1 MKLVTFFRKLS
12 YLMLFVCFTNAIA
25 QTNVWSGAVNNNWNN
40 GGNWSLGSAPTAA
53 NDVVINSNATIQV
66 NANATIN
73 SLTVNSSAV
82 VSLTATGG
90 SRTITIDNT
99 GSSITSGSS
108 LTLNGSTT
116 TRTLTIAY
124 TGTSRTM
131 SIAGTLNV
139 TGVGGGAI
147 YLAANSSTS
156 VTGTLIKSS
165 GTITSTASNLTI
177 ASGGTYQHNMNGGAI
192 ATATWNANSTCNVVG
207 VTGTLPTGLGQTFG
221 HFTWN
226 CTGQTATVSNL
237 VGGGLVNVAGN
248 FTVSSTNGEILNFN
262 NSGTNSTISI
272 GGNFSIANGDV
283 DLASAVGSTT
293 INVAGNISVAGAS
306 TLDSSTTNA
315 TTVNGTFVINGTGV
329 QTINLATPA
338 NCKYYNITINSGSTL
353 QLLSNVGL
361 SKNNNAPFRGT
372 LTVSSGTVLD
382 CGTFLV
388 DGYLS
393 TTLTS
398 GVNAVFNL
406 NSGGKIITSNATG
419 VQGSVVTANV
429 TATFN
434 SGASYEFKGSNTGVF
449 TLTTANTITGVLT
462 FNRSA
467 GVTIDQNFT
476 ASTLALTSGI
486 VTTGSNAITIASGGT
501 FSGASSTSFVSG
513 TLRRVYPSATSLV
526 FPIGKGG
533 NYRPVTLQYTSLTG
547 TSTTTIEQ
555 FETALTGTL
564 PSSTNLNNTR
574 YWDVSQT
581 GGTGVAYKI
590 QLDATG
596 DTPSGTIVMLKKES
610 GTITSN
616 AVTTPNYT
624 NTTSFTGMTGTVS
637 FTLGS
642 NCTQTSVAGSNTTTC
657 DGSSV
662 VLAANAPTYGSGVWS
677 VTGPSSSTA
686 QFSSTTNPS
695 AAFTPAGGNGTYTLT
710 WTITNGN
717 CSNASNLTVTVGAST
732 TWNGS
737 GWSAGSPTS
746 TSAVIFTG
754 NYTISSDLSVCTI
767 TVTNSAV
774 VSVDSGIDVTLN
786 GALTVS
792 SGSFTLNNTANLIQT
807 TNASNSGNIIVK
819 RNSSAI
825 MRLDYTL
832 WCSPVSGSQT
842 LLNFSPNTLV
852 DRFYEYNP
860 STDEYNSVVPS
871 TTTFG
876 LAKGYLIRVRNAFPT
891 TPTVWPGTFTGVP
904 NNGNITYAMASG
916 FNAVGNPYPS
926 RLNVAD
932 FIDGNT
938 ATTGTLYFW
947 RKSNN
952 AANTSYATVTK
963 IAYTAN
969 SAAGGDTG
977 TGFFNV
983 GDEANWVINIGQG
996 FLVESTSA
1004 TTLNYN
1010 NSMRRSSNSNQFFR
1024 QDQNQT
1030 LVANPSVYW
1039 LNMTNT
1045 TGTFSQAAVG
1055 YTEDATN
1062 GVDRGIDGKNINQD
1076 FHLSSL
1082 IGAEAY
1088 SIQGRSSFEA
1098 SDVVP
1103 LSYKVLTAGSYTI
1116 AIDHSTGLFSDGQ
1129 RVFIKDKTNDSLY
1142 DLNAAPFTF
1151 TTEVGTFANR
1161 FEIVYQNPRETN
1173 VQTAQCGQNLTAL
1186 NQNVYANLVS
1196 GAQGYRFKVTNTATN
1211 EVQTIDRVLRVFNLS
1226 QLGSFAYDK
1235 TYTVEVA
1242 VKYNNVW
1249 QPFGNACT
1257 VTTPIAYTKVQTTQ
1271 CGGQLNTVND
1281 VIYANMVNY
1290 AMGYRFRITNTTT
1303 NQSVEIDRPIRD
1315 VRLSNIGASEPNTI
1329 YTFEVAVRNTDGT
1342 YLPYGEACSIYS
1354 PINDTGRL
1362 TLEANKDQYEVIAY
1376 PNPYSDSFNLEV
1388 TTTSE
1393 SQIEIKVYDMMG
1405 RLVDSKTTSVSEVT
1419 SLPLGNSYPSGVYN
1433 VIITQGENT
1442 TNQRIVR
1449 R

>member
-1 MKLVTFFRKLS
+1 MNNFTRFFGYKS
-12 YLMLFVCFTNAIA
+12 KATLFVLFLLFGLMYTSKSIGQSAGFNTTYIVLSINGGSNAYYDLQATTGNPDFDGANLGTFCQGSTTGIVFKGAEHNIYKCGGCDLTSTRLYYRIYPTGSPSGSFTSNNIGYSSGFNNGCGGQDQQWSNTGFSTDLISSLGPGNYTLDVYSDATVTCSGGTVYASNSGSNYKATFTINATSVGGSVTGGTSICTGSTSGTLTLSGHTGSVVRWESSVSPFSSWTTIA
-25 QTNVWSGAVNNNWNN
+25 NTSTTYTSGA
-40 GGNWSLGSAPTAA
+40 
-53 NDVVINSNATIQV
+53 
-66 NANATIN
+66 
-73 SLTVNSSAV
+73 LTQTTKFRAV
-82 VSLTATGG
+82 VQSGVCSEANSADTTVTVDPASVGGSVTGG
-90 SRTITIDNT
+90 TTICEGSTSGTLTLSGHT
-99 GSSITSGSS
+99 GSVVRWERSISPFSSWSVVPHTSTTYTSGSLS
-108 LTLNGSTT
+108 QTTKFRAVVQSGVCSEANSADTTVTVDPASVGGSVTGGTTICEGSTSGTLTLSGLTGSVVRWERSISPFSSWSVVPHTSTTYTSGSLSQTTKFRAVVQSGVCSEANSADTTVTVDPASVGGSVTGGTTICEGSTSG
-116 TRTLTIAY
+116 TLTLS
-124 TGTSRTM
+124 GH
-131 SIAGTLNV
+131 AGSVVRWESSVSPFSSWT
-139 TGVGGGAI
+139 TI
-147 YLAANSSTS
+147 ANSSTTYTSGALTQTTKFRAVVQSGVCSEANSTDTTVTVDPASVGGS
-156 VTGTLIKSS
+156 VTG
-165 GTITSTASNLTI
+165 GTTI
-177 ASGGTYQHNMNGGAI
+177 
-192 ATATWNANSTCNVVG
+192 C
-207 VTGTLPTGLGQTFG
+207 
-221 HFTWN
+221 
-226 CTGQTATVSNL
+226 
-237 VGGGLVNVAGN
+237 
-248 FTVSSTNGEILNFN
+248 E
-262 NSGTNSTISI
+262 
-272 GGNFSIANGDV
+272 
-283 DLASAVGSTT
+283 GST
-293 INVAGNISVAGAS
+293 S
-306 TLDSSTTNA
+306 
-315 TTVNGTFVINGTGV
+315 
-329 QTINLATPA
+329 
-338 NCKYYNITINSGSTL
+338 
-353 QLLSNVGL
+353 
-361 SKNNNAPFRGT
+361 GT
-372 LTVSSGTVLD
+372 LTLSGHT
-382 CGTFLV
+382 
-388 DGYLS
+388 
-393 TTLTS
+393 
-398 GVNAVFNL
+398 
-406 NSGGKIITSNATG
+406 
-419 VQGSVVTANV
+419 GSVVRWESSVNPFSSWTTIANTSTTYTSGSLTQTTKFRAVVQSGVCSETNSADTTV
-429 TATFN
+429 TVDPVSVGGSVTGGTSIC
-434 SGASYEFKGSNTGVF
+434 SGAT
-449 TLTTANTITGVLT
+449 
-462 FNRSA
+462 
-467 GVTIDQNFT
+467 
-476 ASTLALTSGI
+476 
-486 VTTGSNAITIASGGT
+486 
-501 FSGASSTSFVSG
+501 SG
-513 TLRRVYPSATSLV
+513 TL
-526 FPIGKGG
+526 
-533 NYRPVTLQYTSLTG
+533 TLSGHTG
-547 TSTTTIEQ
+547 SVVRWESSVSPFSSWTTIANTSTTYTSG
-555 FETALTGTL
+555 ALTQTTKFRAVVQSGVCSEAA
-564 PSSTNLNNTR
+564 SS
-574 YWDVSQT
+574 
-581 GGTGVAYKI
+581 
-590 QLDATG
+590 
-596 DTPSGTIVMLKKES
+596 DT
-610 GTITSN
+610 
-616 AVTTPNYT
+616 
-624 NTTSFTGMTGTVS
+624 TVS
-637 FTLGS
+637 IDS
-642 NCTQTSVAGSNTTTC
+642 TTW
-657 DGSSV
+657 DGSS
-662 VLAANAPTYGSGVWS
+662 
-677 VTGPSSSTA
+677 
-686 QFSSTTNPS
+686 
-695 AAFTPAGGNGTYTLT
+695 
-710 WTITNGN
+710 
-717 CSNASNLTVTVGAST
+717 
-732 TWNGS
+732 
-737 GWSAGSPTS
+737 WSAGSPTS

-1442 TNQRIVR
+1442 TTQRVVR